1 MQEQNASSPL
11 LTEIVS
17 DITITVQ
24 MILALLEGI
33 IMKVDLAALNAFP
46 DIMNKEQMRIACHI
60 SKRTA
65 LFLLQYNL
73 IPNETSGKKTR
84 CYRIKKSD
92 VISFIL
98 DREINPE
105 KYIAPQD
112 WYRYGNKVVKPYKI
126 RIVPDVSI
134 DDPRFRAYYEKK
146 LNSLPDVFDVPTAA
160 AFTGYNNRTVHSWIR
175 CNKLKALSVRYKYMI
190 PKSYFLDWVCSEE
203 YNATNRKSKAHI
215 NMLWEIS
222 DSFKDPP
229 ERSKRNRTGNR
240 RKD

>member
-73 IPNETSGKKTR
+73 TWKLLMA
-84 CYRIKKSD
+84 YRDTVWSVEVSAAQLKNQFQI
-92 VISFIL
+92 
-98 DREINPE
+98 E
-105 KYIAPQD
+105 
-112 WYRYGNKVVKPYKI
+112 YGT
-126 RIVPDVSI
+126 SI
-134 DDPRFRAYYEKK
+134 DD
-146 LNSLPDVFDVPTAA
+146 
-160 AFTGYNNRTVHSWIR
+160 
-175 CNKLKALSVRYKYMI
+175 
-190 PKSYFLDWVCSEE
+190 FL
-203 YNATNRKSKAHI
+203 
-215 NMLWEIS
+215 
-222 DSFKDPP
+222 
-229 ERSKRNRTGNR
+229 
-240 RKD
+240 